1 MSDNYLHEKLATDF
15 DAIRLGIA
23 SPENI
28 LEWSHGEVTKPETVN
43 YRTQKPEKEGLFDE
57 RIFGPSKDFE
67 CYCGK
72 YKGAHYRGTTC
83 DRCGVLVARSIVRRE
98 RMGHISLAAPVT
110 HTWFLRGVPSTVGLM
125 LDMTAKSLEKVAYF
139 ASYVIVEVKEDKK
152 EEASKELDAS
162 FENDKDLVKKKY
174 EALAEDEKA
183 NVKALAKQQ
192 TEELEELEAKYQ
204 EKRRLLDQI
213 AVKSVVTESD
223 YADLQDAFS
232 NCFKAMVGAEAIE
245 HLLSQ
250 IDVDETVKEL
260 KKLSEETQGQRKRK
274 VLKRLKKFE
283 SMQKAGIKPSW
294 MVLRHVPVI
303 PPELRPMVQLTG
315 GRFATSDLNDLYR
328 RVINR
333 NNRLKKLVDLNAPAV
348 IRRNEMRM
356 LQEAVDTLID
366 NSHARGGRAVSATG
380 GRRKL
385 KSLSDQLRGKQGR
398 FRQNLLGKRVDYSGR
413 SVIVAGP
420 DLDLNQCGLPK
431 MMALEL
437 FKPFVIGN
445 LIDREAAHN
454 VKAAGQMIESGDP
467 LVWDALD
474 EVIEGKYVLLNR
486 APTLHRLG
494 VQAFRPKLIEGKAI
508 QLHPLVCGG
517 FNADFDGDMM
527 AVHLPLGKESQNE
540 ARDIMAA
547 GKNLLYP
554 SDGSVMVSI
563 AQDMILGAY
572 YMTYER
578 YDMDD
583 VKYSYSDVNEAE
595 HAYDMGVIELQT
607 PINVIVEDELITTT
621 IGRILFNE
629 ILPEDMPFLN
639 KTFDKDTIGELATEV
654 FENYG
659 MEVLGEVANNI
670 KDVGYEYATI
680 SGLSTGMDDYIIPAE
695 KEEILAEG
703 EARSSEISEQY
714 EQGLITEEERYRL
727 TVNNWLEINEKLQG
741 VVEDSFAR
749 QNNSTTITVVSK
761 ARAKLSAV
769 SQIIGMIG
777 LRQDVYGNIIELPIR
792 SNYKEGLT
800 SVEYF
805 IDARGSRKGLVD
817 TALKTADSGY
827 LTRRLVDVAQD
838 AFTIEDDC
846 GDREGIVI
854 DRIETEDI
862 GADMAYRLTGR
873 TAAET
878 VGTIVK
884 KGDVISREAA
894 AKIAAED
901 SGIDQVRIRSL
912 LTCQSVRGVCRQCYG
927 IDLSTG
933 KMVNMR
939 VPVGVMAAQAIGEP
953 GTQLTLRTFHGG
965 GAAGDDITQG
975 LPRVEELFEARNPKG
990 LAQIADI
997 SGIVHITDKE
1007 NHYKVRISPEGDQSH
1022 SYTLKDMI
1030 AMVKDGQEVEA
1041 GDVVTATKDYKKT
1054 VTSTVKGIA
1063 KVLKT
1068 KVVIKA
1074 ENVGAT
1080 EYTIPRYKSLLVKD
1094 GDKVVAGQQLTVGS
1108 VNLQDLLKLAG
1119 TSEVQ
1124 RHVMNEVQKVF
1135 TLQGAGISDKHLETI
1150 IRQMT
1155 SRVQIEDPGDSL
1167 FVTGDVIARSTII
1180 EENQRLSQEGG
1191 QPVTYKQLLLGIS
1204 KASLST
1210 DSWLSAASFQDTT
1223 RVLINAATSGSTDRL
1238 YGLKENV
1245 IIGRKIPVGTGY
1257 NPEEDEEAIAVAAE
1271 DSTST
1276 KGVEA

>member
-1 MSDNYLHEKLATDF
+1 MRTDNYLHEKLATDF

-28 LEWSHGEVTKPETVN
+28 LDWSHGEVTKPETVN
-43 YRTQKPEKEGLFDE
+43 YRTQKPEKDGLFDE

-98 RMGHISLAAPVT
+98 RMGHITLAAPAT
-110 HTWFLRGVPSTVGLM
+110 HTWFLRGVPSTVGLI
-125 LDMTAKSLEKVAYF
+125 LDMTAKNLEKVAYF
-139 ASYVIVEVKEDKK
+139 ASYVITKVDEDKK
-152 EEASKELDAS
+152 EEAYKELEAKY
-162 FENDKDLVKKKY
+162 EQDKGQVKQKY

-183 NVKALAKQQ
+183 DVKALAKQQ
-192 TEELEELEAKYQ
+192 TEELDNLETEYQ
-204 EKRRLLDQI
+204 TKRSQLDSLVFKNVVSENDYGDI
-213 AVKSVVTESD
+213 NSAYGSVFE
-223 YADLQDAFS
+223 
-232 NCFKAMVGAEAIE
+232 AMIGAEAVE
-245 HLLSQ
+245 HLLSL
-250 IDVDETVKEL
+250 IDVDETIEEL
-260 KKLSEETQGQRKRK
+260 KKLSEETQGQRKVK
-274 VLKRLKKFE
+274 ILKRLKKFE
-283 SMQKAGIKPSW
+283 SMQKAGISPTW

-420 DLDLNQCGLPK
+420 DLNIDECGLPK

-437 FKPFVIGN
+437 FKPFVIGK
-445 LIDREAAHN
+445 LIEREAAHN

-508 QLHPLVCGG
+508 QLHPLVCSG

-527 AVHLPLGKESQNE
+527 AVHLPLSNESQKE
-540 ARDIMAA
+540 AREIMAA
-547 GKNLLYP
+547 SKNLLYP
-554 SDGSVMVSI
+554 SDGSVIVYI

-572 YMTYER
+572 YMTYDR
-578 YDMDD
+578 YDMSD
-583 VKYSYSDVNEAE
+583 VKYTFADIHEAE
-595 HAYDMGVIELQT
+595 HAYDNGVIDMQT
-607 PINVIVEDELITTT
+607 PINALIEGEVITTT

-629 ILPEDMPFLN
+629 ILPEEMPFVN
-639 KTFDKDTIGELATEV
+639 KTFDKDAINELTGEV
-654 FENYG
+654 FEKYG
-659 MEVLGEVANNI
+659 MPVLGEVADRI
-670 KDVGYEYATI
+670 KTIGYEYATV
-680 SGLSTGMDDYIIPAE
+680 SGLSTGMDDYIIPESKDA
-695 KEEILAEG
+695 ILEEG
-703 EARSSEISEQY
+703 EARASEVSEQY
-714 EQGLITEEERYRL
+714 QQGLITEEERFRL
-727 TVNNWLEINEKLQG
+727 TVSNWLDINEKLQG
-741 VVEDSFAR
+741 AVESSFAE

-777 LRQDVYGNIIELPIR
+777 LRQDVYGNIIELPIK

-846 GDREGIVI
+846 GDRDGIII
-854 DRIETEDI
+854 DRHETEEI
-862 GADMAYRLTGR
+862 GGDLAYRLAGR
-873 TAAET
+873 IAAENI
-878 VGTIVK
+878 GKFVK
-884 KGDVISREAA
+884 AGELISKEAA
-894 AKIAAED
+894 AEIVASD
-901 SGIDQVRIRSL
+901 IDQVKIRSL
-912 LTCQSVRGVCRQCYG
+912 LTCQSVRGVCRDCYG
-927 IDLSTG
+927 VDLSTG
-933 KMVNMR
+933 QMVGLR

-997 SGIVHITDKE
+997 GGTVHISEKE
-1007 NHYKVRISPEGDQSH
+1007 NHYKVRISPEGDATSSH
-1022 SYTLKDMI
+1022 SLKSMI

-1041 GDVVTATKDYKKT
+1041 GDVVVASPDYKKT
-1054 VTSTVKGIA
+1054 VTSTIKGIA

-1068 KVVIKA
+1068 KVVIKG
-1074 ENVGAT
+1074 EKVGAT

-1094 GDKVVAGQQLTVGS
+1094 GDKVTAGQQLIVGS
-1108 VNLQDLLKLAG
+1108 VNLQDLLKLTG

-1155 SRVQIEDPGDSL
+1155 SRVQVEDSGDSL
-1167 FVTGDVIARSTII
+1167 FVSGDVVARSTVI
-1180 EENQRLSQEGG
+1180 EENQKLSQDGK
-1191 QPVTYKQLLLGIS
+1191 QPITYKQLLLGIS

-1257 NPEEDEEAIAVAAE
+1257 VPEVEAEEADPVADLE
-1271 DSTST
+1271 TQ
-1276 KGVEA
+1276 GVEA